1 MTTSQRVVAAKADEQ
16 EERLYQSLR
25 ANDWQEFYGQ
35 EKVKRALRLA
45 ITAAKQR
52 RESLE
57 HILLYGPP
65 GLGKTTL
72 AHIVSKE
79 MGVNIRVTSGPAL
92 ERAGDI
98 ASILTSLEEGD
109 ILFIDEIHRL
119 NRTVEETIYP
129 AMEDYCLDVV
139 LGKGPAARTL
149 RLDLPKFT
157 LIGATTQVGKL
168 SSPLRDRF
176 GMVHRLEFY
185 EDKEIEKIIL
195 RAAEKIQTRINK
207 KAAALLA
214 SRCRKTARVALK
226 LLKRVRDYAQV
237 EGTGAIDEAA
247 VEETLKILEVDNL
260 GLDKSDR
267 RILLA
272 IIEKYEGGPVGL
284 NTLAASTAE
293 DVVTIEDVYEPFL
306 LRIGMLKRTNR
317 GRIATKRAYRHL
329 GKPVNSGQSF
339 VDAPTFTNPPTHE
352 TMEGQGVTA
361 SRQDKWTVSG
371 KAKTEQLGLVK

>member
-1 MTTSQRVVAAKADEQ
+1 MNADRKTKDDRRVVAPQAEEQ
-16 EERLYQSLR
+16 EEKLYQSLR
-25 ANDWQEFYGQ
+25 AGDWGEFYGQ
-35 EKVKRALRLA
+35 ERVKKALRLA

-52 RESLE
+52 KESLE

-72 AHIVSKE
+72 AHIVAKE

-98 ASILTSLEEGD
+98 ASILTGLEEGD
-109 ILFIDEIHRL
+109 VLFIDEIHRL
-119 NRTVEETIYP
+119 NRVVEETIYP

-168 SSPLRDRF
+168 SAPLRDRF
-176 GMVHRLEFY
+176 GMIHRLEFY
-185 EDKEIEKIIL
+185 EDTELTKIIQT
-195 RAAEKIQTRINK
+195 AAEKLKTQINK
-207 KAAALLA
+207 DAAELLA
-214 SRCRKTARVALK
+214 SRSRKTARVALK
-226 LLKRVRDYAQV
+226 LLKRVRDFAQV
-237 EGTGAIDEAA
+237 EGNGKVNVEVIKGTLSLLDVDE
-247 VEETLKILEVDNL
+247 L
-260 GLDKSDR
+260 GLDKADR

-293 DVVTIEDVYEPFL
+293 DVATIEDMYEPFL
-306 LRIGMLKRTNR
+306 LRIGMLKRTSR
-317 GRIATKRAYRHL
+317 GRMATKKAYEHL
-329 GKPVNSGQSF
+329 GLATSFKEYVYTSG
-339 VDAPTFTNPPTHE
+339 
-352 TMEGQGVTA
+352 
-361 SRQDKWTVSG
+361 
-371 KAKTEQLGLVK
+371 